1 METIDD
7 MQDNVGT
14 HQRPVA
20 INGMQIGVADT
31 RVLDVDE
38 DLIRTRLLYGN
49 LLIID
54 GTASLLDDLRPLFG
68 RNRTH
73 VDGLELFRKM

>member
-1 METIDD
+1 MICRVMLETY
-7 MQDNVGT
+7 
-14 HQRPVA
+14 QRPVA

-73 VDGLELFRKM
+73 VDGLKLFRKM